1 MNSKWLVGLLTILL
15 AVAGAFAQGN
25 VTSASKDDWEEV
37 NFEFNSAVLSDGYPS
52 LLRLAEVLK
61 ANPGYR
67 VKVEGHTDWV
77 GSPQYNEKLAAA
89 RANTVREFLVKY
101 GALSAQ
107 VQVAGF
113 GKAKPKV
120 DNRSKEGRFMNRR
133 VELTLS
139 DAQGRVIGAGGVG
152 DILKALNELA
162 KKQEECCSQ
171 ILKKLDKLDDILA
184 AIRDLKSENDR
195 LKQDVADLKAAQAGL
210 KKEVAEAP
218 RAPSPADVS
227 REVARTAGAEV
238 KKALDEALPKPNQ
251 KFSLLGLNAGPTTRT
266 GELTFTGKGR
276 FFSPFGDG
284 THAVQ
289 AEGEY
294 MYYRNRQEGQ
304 FDLGLVNRWKNF
316 QAGMFSSFK
325 YVNIGEYQRGGVIG
339 QGAISLDYI
348 FSRGRLGM
356 FGTKGFLD
364 NAVVNRTQLGPTS
377 YLENYLRIVDQ
388 IGGSTQVG
396 LFGNSYVE
404 GNLGYLKSHAPGRGG
419 AP

>member
-1 MNSKWLVGLLTILL
+1 MWN
-15 AVAGAFAQGN
+15 
-25 VTSASKDDWEEV
+25 
-37 NFEFNSAVLSDGYPS
+37 
-52 LLRLAEVLK
+52 
-61 ANPGYR
+61 
-67 VKVEGHTDWV
+67 
-77 GSPQYNEKLAAA
+77 
-89 RANTVREFLVKY
+89 
-101 GALSAQ
+101 
-107 VQVAGF
+107 
-113 GKAKPKV
+113 
-120 DNRSKEGRFMNRR
+120 
-133 VELTLS
+133 
-139 DAQGRVIGAGGVG
+139 
-152 DILKALNELA
+152 

-251 KFSLLGLNAGPTTRT
+251 KFSLLGLNAGPTTRA

-284 THAVQ
+284 THALQ

-325 YVNIGEYQRGGVIG
+325 YVNIGEYQRGGVLG

-348 FSRGRLGM
+348 FSRGRVGM

-388 IGGSTQVG
+388 IGGSTQVA